1 MEEKY
6 RVIEETTEISG
17 PKVPEAINK
26 RRSRRKS
33 IRAAK

>member
-1 MEEKY
+1 MEERY
-6 RVIEETTEISG
+6 RVREEATEISG
-17 PKVPEAINK
+17 PKVSEGINK